1 MHYAHHLRNNI
12 MQKRMTITMD
22 EAVYEGLMRVVGR
35 GKVSQFL
42 ESLARPHVLD
52 ASMDEGYR
60 AMGNDR
66 QREADASEWINGL
79 IADTANAAR

>member
-1 MHYAHHLRNNI
+1 

-42 ESLARPHVLD
+42 ESLARPHVMD

-60 AMGNDR
+60 AMDNDCE
-66 QREADASEWINGL
+66 REAEASEWVNGL
-79 IADTANAAR
+79 INDSANAAR

>member
-1 MHYAHHLRNNI
+1 

-22 EAVYEGLMRVVGR
+22 EAVYDGLMRVVGR

-52 ASMDEGYR
+52 TSLDEGYA
-60 AMGNDR
+60 AMSQDKN
-66 QREADASEWINGL
+66 RELDASEWINGL
-79 IADTANAAR
+79 IADVSNAAR

>member
-1 MHYAHHLRNNI
+1 

-22 EAVYEGLMRVVGR
+22 EAVYDGLMRVVGR

-52 ASMDEGYR
+52 TALDDGYA
-60 AMGNDR
+60 AMSRDLDR
-66 QREADASEWINGL
+66 EKEAADWINGL
-79 IADTANAAR
+79 IGDVSNATR

>member
-1 MHYAHHLRNNI
+1 
-12 MQKRMTITMD
+12 MQKRLTITMD

-52 ASMDEGYR
+52 ASMDDGYR
-60 AMGNDR
+60 AMGNDP
-66 QREADASEWINGL
+66 QREAEASEWINGL
-79 IADTANAAR
+79 LADTANAAR

>member
-1 MHYAHHLRNNI
+1 

-42 ESLARPHVLD
+42 ESLARPHVMD

-60 AMGNDR
+60 AMDNDR
-66 QREADASEWINGL
+66 QREAEAYGWVNGWI
-79 IADTANAAR
+79 

>member
-1 MHYAHHLRNNI
+1 MHYAHNQEKTI
-12 MQKRMTITMD
+12 MQKRLTITMD

-52 ASMDEGYR
+52 TSMDDGYR

-66 QREADASEWINGL
+66 QREAEASEWINGL

>member
-1 MHYAHHLRNNI
+1 MHYAHYSEKNI
-12 MQKRMTITMD
+12 MQKRMTITID
-22 EAVYEGLMRVVGR
+22 EAVYDGLMRVVGR

-66 QREADASEWINGL
+66 QREAEASEWINGL

>member
-1 MHYAHHLRNNI
+1 

-52 ASMDEGYR
+52 ASMDDGYR
-60 AMGNDR
+60 AMGNDL
-66 QREADASEWINGL
+66 QREAEASEWINGL
-79 IADTANAAR
+79 IADAANAAR

>member
-1 MHYAHHLRNNI
+1 MHYAHYWGKII

-60 AMGNDR
+60 AMSNDR
-66 QREADASEWINGL
+66 QRETEASEWINGL

>member
-1 MHYAHHLRNNI
+1 

-52 ASMDEGYR
+52 ASMDDGYR
-60 AMGNDR
+60 AMGNDL
-66 QREADASEWINGL
+66 QREAEASEWVNGL
-79 IADTANAAR
+79 INDSANAAR

>member
-1 MHYAHHLRNNI
+1 MHYAYKFGEHI

-66 QREADASEWINGL
+66 QREAEASEWINGL
-79 IADTANAAR
+79 IADTAHAAR

>member
-1 MHYAHHLRNNI
+1 

-22 EAVYEGLMRVVGR
+22 EAVYDGLMRVVGR

-52 ASMDEGYR
+52 TALDDGYA
-60 AMGNDR
+60 AMSRDLDR
-66 QREADASEWINGL
+66 ENEATQWINDL
-79 IADTANAAR
+79 IKDVANAAR